1 MKKYIAVV
9 DKKATAKNKG
19 FEFHILDAKNLKE
32 AILEANAYVDDEAYL
47 VDICEKVGKIRR
59 FNRYSE
65 VDYESILRNR
75 GCGWDEPDSY
85 SEVWT
90 MERYTDFETYH
101 LTISR

>member
-32 AILEANAYVDDEAYL
+32 AILEANIYVDSEAYL

-59 FNRYSE
+59 FNH
-65 VDYESILRNR
+65 
-75 GCGWDEPDSY
+75 Y

-90 MERYTDFETYH
+90 MERYTEFEYYH
-101 LTISR
+101 LTFER